1 MTEREMIH
9 KILEEYSPITKV
21 DIAKRIYNDFNG
33 YKCQAWKVKK
43 HLWDKAYFS
52 KIVVYDKN
60 NYTYSLKGKIEERK
74 VILSKSLSHFNF
86 KINHKNKLI
95 GSNRFI
101 EYSVKGKEVTI
112 ESYVGKENLDLLIQA
127 IVMVQMESGANDNTV
142 AKFMNRLNSKLVDL
156 F

>member
-1 MTEREMIH
+1 MNEQEMIYQ
-9 KILEEYSPITKV
+9 ILEKYGPITKA
-21 DIAKRIYNDFNG
+21 DIAKRIYKDFDG
-33 YKCQAWKVKK
+33 YKCPGWKVKK
-43 HLWDKAYFS
+43 HLWDKSYFT

-60 NYTYSLKGKIEERK
+60 NYTYDLKGKIEDRK
-74 VILSKSLSHFNF
+74 IILSKRLSHFNF
-86 KINHKNKLI
+86 KIIHKKKII

-101 EYSVKGKEVTI
+101 EYSVKGAEVTI
-112 ESYVGKENLDLLIQA
+112 ESYVGKENLDHLIQA

>member
-33 YKCQAWKVKK
+33 YKCPAWKVKK

-74 VILSKSLSHFNF
+74 VIL
-86 KINHKNKLI
+86 
-95 GSNRFI
+95 
-101 EYSVKGKEVTI
+101 
-112 ESYVGKENLDLLIQA
+112 
-127 IVMVQMESGANDNTV
+127 
-142 AKFMNRLNSKLVDL
+142 
-156 F
+156 